1 MFIPLYDRNPHLRIE
16 RPYVT
21 YGLMALCIVVFLYQV
36 NGSARDF
43 QESVF
48 AYGSIPALVFGNA
61 EPAPWMVA
69 PYLSLLTANFLH
81 GSWWH
86 LIGNMLFLRVFGDNV
101 EDAMGH
107 GRFFA
112 FYLICGIGAILAHTI
127 AQPGSTMPVVGAS
140 GAVSGIMG
148 AYLLLHPRSSILTLI
163 GWLILPVPAFILLVI
178 WMGFQ
183 VFSALGDGGA
193 GASVAWW
200 AHIGGFLLGMALTPF
215 FKRDTAPYGGI
226 TGIKKGI
233 RMKRPP
239 KGSDD
244 PPKGPWS

>member
-1 MFIPLYDRNPHLRIE
+1 
-16 RPYVT
+16 
-21 YGLMALCIVVFLYQV
+21 
-36 NGSARDF
+36 
-43 QESVF
+43 
-48 AYGSIPALVFGNA
+48 
-61 EPAPWMVA
+61 
-69 PYLSLLTANFLH
+69 
-81 GSWWH
+81 
-86 LIGNMLFLRVFGDNV
+86 
-101 EDAMGH
+101 
-107 GRFFA
+107 
-112 FYLICGIGAILAHTI
+112 
-127 AQPGSTMPVVGAS
+127 
-140 GAVSGIMG
+140 MG

-163 GWLILPVPAFILLVI
+163 GWLILPVPAFILLVV

-239 KGSDD
+239 RGSDD

>member
-1 MFIPLYDRNPHLRIE
+1 MFIPLYDRNPHIRIK

-21 YGLMALCIVVFLYQV
+21 YGLLALCVVVFLYQV
-36 NGSARDF
+36 NGSLRDF
-43 QESVF
+43 QLSVLS
-48 AYGSIPALVFGNA
+48 YGAIPALVFGEA

-69 PYLSLLTANFLH
+69 PSLSLLTANFLH

-86 LIGNMLFLRVFGDNV
+86 LIGNMLFLRVFGDNI

-112 FYLICGIGAILAHTI
+112 FYLICGIGAILAHAI
-127 AQPGSTMPVVGAS
+127 AQPDSTMPVVGAS
-140 GAVSGIMG
+140 GAVSGVMG

-163 GWLILPVPAFILLVI
+163 GWLILPLPAFLLLIV

-183 VFSALGDGGA
+183 VFSALGESGA
-193 GASVAWW
+193 GAAVAWW

-215 FKRDTAPYGGI
+215 FKRGTAPYGGI
-226 TGIKKGI
+226 TSIKKGI
-233 RMKRPP
+233 RLRRP
-239 KGSDD
+239 KDD
-244 PPKGPWS
+244 TEDRKGPWR